1 MLTLMIGPV
10 SLQWQLDEVDPRAGE
25 FLAAYESYCGT
36 ATGQMVIEAHIASPK
51 TNNGPP
57 GLPNSFIRYRRIQ
70 GRDFVLGDDLITG
83 HLSAMD
89 HIECTIHPVLLHG
102 TGLRVLEQF
111 MYLLFYHAVQITTG
125 HRPGGPFLLHSSGVL
140 HEGAVHIFCGPA
152 GSGKSTAAALC
163 PVRPMLSDE
172 ALAITQNQ
180 AGSDGSGSSAR
191 SIDPSG
197 TITCQVSGTPINP
210 FCTEKSP
217 GSGPLA
223 GLYLIE
229 HGDNHTVS
237 PITREEAVPRL
248 TAEVILPL
256 GLFETDL
263 TVGMGRSLD
272 HALFLYRTG
281 LVQRLAFRPDPGF
294 WDLLVMTPT
303 R

>member
-1 MLTLMIGPV
+1 MNIIKELSIQLIHYSFKFHEHLSIAHAETVSQQTKGGMVLTLMIGPV

-25 FLAAYESYCGT
+25 FLAAYESYSGAT
-36 ATGQMVIEAHIASPK
+36 AGQMVIEAHIASPK

-57 GLPNSFIRYRRIQ
+57 ELPNSFIRYRRIQ

-83 HLSAMD
+83 HLSAQD

-125 HRPGGPFLLHSSGVL
+125 HQPGGPFLLHSSGVL

-180 AGSDGSGSSAR
+180 AGSDGLGSSAG
-191 SIDPSG
+191 SNDPSG
-197 TITCQVSGTPINP
+197 TTACQVSGTPINP
-210 FCTEKSP
+210 FCFQIVYRFWCCRNLGISMAIYK
-217 GSGPLA
+217 
-223 GLYLIE
+223 
-229 HGDNHTVS
+229 NK
-237 PITREEAVPRL
+237 
-248 TAEVILPL
+248 LPL
-256 GLFETDL
+256 FIN
-263 TVGMGRSLD
+263 
-272 HALFLYRTG
+272 F
-281 LVQRLAFRPDPGF
+281 
-294 WDLLVMTPT
+294 
-303 R
+303 